1 MLTNTSKGG
10 ILNISKEKEIKK
22 MEQVLAM
29 VMAMVEELHLVEDV
43 EVDVYGGAIHLTV
56 RDFIGFDEHWDEIF
70 RDYDEDG
77 VDQLLEWL
85 EVECE
90 SYTEDFYSD
99 YRFGDVTVWVGYES
113 YDI

>member
-1 MLTNTSKGG
+1 
-10 ILNISKEKEIKK
+10 
-22 MEQVLAM
+22 MEQLLAM
-29 VMAMVEELHLVEDV
+29 VQEQIARLHLEEDV
-43 EVDVYGGAIHLTV
+43 DVDVYGGAIHLTV
-56 RDFIGFDEHWDEIF
+56 RDFDGFDSDWCEID
-70 RDYDEDG
+70 REYDEDG

-99 YRFGDVTVWVGYES
+99 YRFADGVVWFGYES